1 MYFQRLKTLM
11 ATKKIRSADVARAAH
26 ISRAAVSKWFRQGRN
41 TGWVNVETTT
51 LRQLADTLGVAIS
64 YFLEPL
70 HTVDHLHAQF
80 LWDALYPSME
90 HFVSALIRKEP
101 NALARLVQVVGFYDA
116 RVIVGDIV
124 ISQFAQYQHC
134 IHPARREQLELV
146 WPLYR
151 SKT

>member
-1 MYFQRLKTLM
+1 MYFQRLKSLM
-11 ATKKIRSADVARAAH
+11 AAQRLRPADVARTAH
-26 ISRAAVSKWFRQGRN
+26 ISRAAVSKWFRHGPT

-51 LRQLADTLGVAIS
+51 LRQMADALGVAIT

-70 HTVDHLHAQF
+70 QSIAHMQTQF

-116 RVIVGDIV
+116 RVIVGDI
-124 ISQFAQYQHC
+124 IIAQFAQYQQF

-151 SKT
+151 SRK